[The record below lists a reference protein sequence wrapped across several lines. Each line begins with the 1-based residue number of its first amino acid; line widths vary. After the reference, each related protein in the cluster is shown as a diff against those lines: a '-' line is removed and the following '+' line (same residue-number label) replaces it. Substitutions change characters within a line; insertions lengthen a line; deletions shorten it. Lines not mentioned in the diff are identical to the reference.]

1 MTNYTTDSFIEKV
14 KSIFG
19 DKYDYSKI
27 KYTRAQDY
35 VTIICPI
42 HGEFKIKAYHLLN
55 GTGCRKCAD
64 ELHARKTREKAA
76 KTFVEKAIKI
86 HGDKYDYSKVNYI
99 TNRTPICI
107 ICPIHGEFYQKPHEH
122 LAGNGCQKC
131 AAEQIKQKLSFTK
144 EQFIQKAKEIH
155 GDKYNYSRVEYVN
168 FTTPVEII
176 CKKHGIF
183 KQKPV
188 VHLYQKCGCPKC
200 VLKSQNEFFNRLT
213 QDIPQAKF
221 EFEVTCK
228 KLPWLGRM
236 RLDIY
241 SPVLNIAIEYDGIQH
256 FKQIS
261 FNGHK
266 TNLDLIQKSDKKK
279 EELCNINNCKLF
291 RIGYNYSQE
300 DYDNLINTI
309 RLKLNCYT

>member
-1 MTNYTTDSFIEKV
+1 MMNYTTDSFIEKA

-27 KYTRAQDY
+27 KYTRAHDY
-35 VTIICPI
+35 VTVVCPI

-55 GTGCRKCAD
+55 GGGCRKCAD

-76 KTFVEKAIKI
+76 KTFVEKAIKV
-86 HGDKYDYSKVNYI
+86 HGSKYDYSKVNYI

-131 AAEQIKQKLSFTK
+131 AAEQIKQKLLFTK

-155 GDKYNYSRVEYVN
+155 GDKYDYSRVEYVN

-176 CKKHGIF
+176 CPKHGVF
-183 KQKPV
+183 KQRPV
-188 VHLYQKCGCPKC
+188 VHLCQKCGCPKC
-200 VLKSQNEFFNRLT
+200 VLKSQNEFFNRLI
-213 QDIPQAKF
+213 QDVPQAKF
-221 EFEVTCK
+221 EFEVTSK
-228 KLPWLGRM
+228 KVPWLGRM

-241 SPVLNIAIEYDGIQH
+241 SPILNVAIEYDGIQH
-256 FKQIS
+256 FKQIN

-279 EELCNINNCKLF
+279 EELCNINNCELF
-291 RIGYNYSQE
+291 RMGYNYSQE

-309 RLKLNCYT
+309 QLKLNCYT